1 MFRLYFFLL
10 LFFFTVF
17 FCFCVWFNFCK
28 GFCCCCCI
36 IINNVFSVCSVSV
49 SVFVFVCFFFSLY
62 FLYLYKL
69 QRKCR
74 CICSWCWRQH
84 RRGWRITQR
93 VLRRCLLYVILT
105 RIIQYAIPW
114 VWMWS
119 GAQQGD
125 CLAFWTTLYT
135 V

>member
-1 MFRLYFFLL
+1 MFRLYFFVAI
-10 LFFFTVF
+10 FFTVF
-17 FCFCVWFNFCK
+17 F
-28 GFCCCCCI
+28 
-36 IINNVFSVCSVSV
+36 
-49 SVFVFVCFFFSLY
+49 SVFVCGLIFFFNNYGFFCCIVELLLIMFSCFLCFCFSVFLY